1 MNTDTE
7 LANERLT
14 SDLKTVVHDAEEL
27 MKATAGQAGEKVT
40 QARSRLSAA
49 LESAKA
55 SYQRVQ
61 EKTVAAAKAT
71 DKTIRAH
78 PYESI
83 GIAFGLGLLVGVLVA
98 RK

>member
-1 MNTDTE
+1 MNTDTAV
-7 LANERLT
+7 ANEKLT
-14 SDLKTVVHDAEEL
+14 SDLKAVVQDAEEL
-27 MKATAGQAGEKVT
+27 MNATAGQAGAKVSA
-40 QARSRLSAA
+40 ARSRLSAA

-55 SYQRVQ
+55 TCQRLE

>member
-1 MNTDTE
+1 MTTE
-7 LANERLT
+7 QANIQLKG
-14 SDLKTVVHDAEEL
+14 DLKAVVRDAEEL
-27 MKATAGQAGEKVT
+27 VKATAGQAGEKLAEV
-40 QARSRLSAA
+40 RHRLTAA

-55 SYQRVQ
+55 TCHRLE
-61 EKTVAAAKAT
+61 EKAVAAAKVT
-71 DKTIRAH
+71 DQTIRAH